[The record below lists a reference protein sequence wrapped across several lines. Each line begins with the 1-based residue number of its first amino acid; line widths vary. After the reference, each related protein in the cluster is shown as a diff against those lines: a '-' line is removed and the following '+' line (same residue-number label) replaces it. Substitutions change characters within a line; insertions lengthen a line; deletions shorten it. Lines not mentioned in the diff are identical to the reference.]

1 MKQEYMNRENYE
13 KVAEILGN
21 KYIFNCSGG
30 KCEDFT
36 SDTKIDID
44 NSTGRAAEVLERIVA
59 YADALL
65 YDAYHSEPE
74 PMNGWKTFELV
85 KASDAFDFI
94 VEDTRYT
101 LEIDHMVHD
110 ADDMEWK
117 EWSVVREKIL
127 NAEKASIEYWYS
139 VDVICPENLVDY
151 ALNRVLDDLL
161 ANGRLADCVSV
172 QMRIFR
178 GDVLLTNKPAREMK
192 GCSYLWM
199 NGVRNGQYLCGEI
212 PFESNEDAIHSC
224 SGWQGTDDN
233 GLEVGLFLRLHPK
246 TSPELLK
253 RVREVAKSFEQK
265 IDCEMKLMMSYND
278 FRNDYIEL
286 HVAIE
291 DGTVSC
297 VDKAEDDKQQRNFP
311 DLRVYFTPEEKQML
325 LDYYPTLSR
334 KFIQYADSSYTEDD
348 LERIR
353 FLWTLALLGE
363 LEGFNSVRRCHWDS
377 VRLMNGTFMNVFRKL
392 PEKIRF
398 ELYGLCSFDL
408 PENPKDYF
416 RVLEEIPI
424 CNKVFFDKHSGI
436 GDLSLMD
443 DELYASIRREGY
455 FVQVTEIH
463 LKDIDDVH
471 MMCDFMNKLKEIE
484 QLAQT
489 ETGKPISCTE
499 ADERF
504 NQSLS
509 MQWWDF
515 LNRNESAAGISE
527 MTRREYHE
535 QASKAALMD
544 MNRLFT
550 YNSDGLTFEPEESSQ
565 WARLRFRLEDGKYIY
580 EIA

>member
-1 MKQEYMNRENYE
+1 MYATDG
-13 KVAEILGN
+13 VDAEDLAYWGIQRML
-21 KYIFNCSGG
+21 
-30 KCEDFT
+30 D
-36 SDTKIDID
+36 D
-44 NSTGRAAEVLERIVA
+44 VLE
-59 YADALL
+59 
-65 YDAYHSEPE
+65 
-74 PMNGWKTFELV
+74 G
-85 KASDAFDFI
+85 
-94 VEDTRYT
+94 
-101 LEIDHMVHD
+101 
-110 ADDMEWK
+110 
-117 EWSVVREKIL
+117 
-127 NAEKASIEYWYS
+127 
-139 VDVICPENLVDY
+139 
-151 ALNRVLDDLL
+151 
-161 ANGRLADCVSV
+161 GRLANCVSV
-172 QMRIFR
+172 WTRVIPGAAFSEADGLRLQYRR
-178 GDVLLTNKPAREMK
+178 
-192 GCSYLWM
+192 YLGM
-199 NGVRNGQYLCGEI
+199 NGLYNGRYVCGEV
-212 PFESNEDAIHSC
+212 PFEKDEELVRC
-224 SGWQGTDDN
+224 YGGWRQSDGYEEEE
-233 GLEVGLFLRLHPK
+233 GIYLRLHPK
-246 TSPELLK
+246 TSRGLLNRLCKAAMAFSQKADCNMELKLSYADYRRDYLNQHSENK
-253 RVREVAKSFEQK
+253 RDVLAQSTLDKDADDRE
-265 IDCEMKLMMSYND
+265 
-278 FRNDYIEL
+278 
-286 HVAIE
+286 
-291 DGTVSC
+291 
-297 VDKAEDDKQQRNFP
+297 QRNFP

-363 LEGFNSVRRCHWDS
+363 LEGFHSARRCHWDS

-455 FVQVTEIH
+455 FVQVIEIH

-580 EIA
+580 EIAQAEV